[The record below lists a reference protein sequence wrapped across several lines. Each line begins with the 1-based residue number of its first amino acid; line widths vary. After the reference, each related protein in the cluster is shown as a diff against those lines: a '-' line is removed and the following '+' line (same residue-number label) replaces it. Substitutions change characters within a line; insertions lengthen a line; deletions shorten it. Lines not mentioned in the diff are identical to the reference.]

1 MASFVATVKKR
12 LDQVEK
18 DIANLEAK
26 IADKKALLDKY
37 QELLALEGGA
47 KPRKKAAAKKTAAKK
62 GKRGRPPKKGKGK
75 VGRPPKKTKGKVGRP
90 PKKTKGKVGR
100 PPKKTKGKVGRPPKK
115 TKAKSKAKAAGKGGR
130 DGQLPKLIIEAL
142 GKAKEPMRAK
152 DLLDIVTK
160 KGWKT
165 ASSEPQLL
173 VYKTLF
179 RLEKEGRVAK
189 AGRGKFI
196 AGKGKK

>member
-62 GKRGRPPKKGKGK
+62 GKRGRPPKKG
-75 VGRPPKKTKGKVGRP
+75 
-90 PKKTKGKVGR
+90 KGKVGR